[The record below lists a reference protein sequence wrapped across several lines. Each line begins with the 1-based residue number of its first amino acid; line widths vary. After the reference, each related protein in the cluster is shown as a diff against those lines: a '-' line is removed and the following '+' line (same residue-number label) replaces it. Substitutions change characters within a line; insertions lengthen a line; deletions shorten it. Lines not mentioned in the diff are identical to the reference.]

1 MADTAIVRGVGGDA
15 DEIARLEAEIV
26 SRRARVATS
35 LGELR
40 AQFHGAT
47 SWRRWVGTR
56 PVVFLGVG
64 LCLGLIVGYG
74 ARRRA
79 PK

>member
-1 MADTAIVRGVGGDA
+1 MSDTALVRSVGGDA

-40 AQFHGAT
+40 TQLQDVT
-47 SWRRWVGTR
+47 SWRRWVASR

-74 ARRRA
+74 VRRRA
-79 PK
+79 PR

>member
-1 MADTAIVRGVGGDA
+1 MSDTALVRGAGGDA
-15 DEIARLEAEIV
+15 DEIAQLEAEIV

-35 LGELR
+35 LGALR
-40 AQFHGAT
+40 AQLQGAT
-47 SWRRWVGTR
+47 SWRRWVSSR

-74 ARRRA
+74 ARRRT

>member
-1 MADTAIVRGVGGDA
+1 MSETAIVRGLGGDA
-15 DEIARLEAEIV
+15 DEIARLEAEIA
-26 SRRARVATS
+26 SRRERVATS

-40 AQFHGAT
+40 AQLQDAT
-47 SWRRWVGTR
+47 SWRRWVASR

-79 PK
+79 PR